1 MSAAPV
7 TRSVSTA
14 AWSALLVALVADA
27 LLAPFYPQFFAAT
40 FGGDGVVT
48 AGLYVALCRIAV
60 VISLPLWTR
69 WTRRIPP
76 LQLVAR
82 AQVIAG
88 VAALGCAAAPDLR
101 WFLALTFVAEAARGA
116 YLLLYPAIYEATPVE
131 RRGAAIAR
139 VAAAFHAAA
148 LIAALAGG
156 AMLEHLG
163 GRAALVIAAGFDF
176 LQLACLLPVLRYAPL
191 AGGAAAGAGE
201 GAAAPRAPASPARA
215 AARRRLLILCALT
228 FLSTCAFVLLRP
240 HFTTFVAARLAPG
253 ASLWWLGAVFVVPS
267 VVAVLV
273 LPLGP
278 RIARSRRLGLYLA
291 LALVAMAVTALGQAA
306 ATTVA
311 ILVGARIA
319 YGLACYVIDIAV
331 DQAALGEGDA
341 FGRFGIV
348 AAVQNA
354 AIVIAPLL
362 AARLAG
368 AAGWS
373 ALFGAAAALSAGAAL
388 AAIAL
393 CARSLRAPHLR

>member
-1 MSAAPV
+1 MTAPAA
-7 TRSVSTA
+7 RRVSTA

-60 VISLPLWTR
+60 VVSLPVWTR
-69 WTRRIPP
+69 WTRRIAP
-76 LQLVAR
+76 LRLVAR

-88 VAALGCAAAPDLR
+88 IAALGCAAAPNLG

-116 YLLLYPAIYEATPVE
+116 YLLLYPAIYEATPAE
-131 RRGAAIAR
+131 QRGAAIAR

-176 LQLACLLPVLRYAPL
+176 LQLACLLPVLRHAPL
-191 AGGAAAGAGE
+191 AGQGD
-201 GAAAPRAPASPARA
+201 AAPPTPAEGPARI
-215 AARRRLLILCALT
+215 AARRRLAILCALT

-240 HFTTFVAARLAPG
+240 HFTTFVADRLAPG
-253 ASLWWLGAVFVVPS
+253 APLWWLGAVFVVPS
-267 VVAVLV
+267 LVAVLV
-273 LPLGP
+273 LPFGS
-278 RIARSRRLGLYLA
+278 RIARAPRLGGYLVLA
-291 LALVAMAVTALGQAA
+291 LAVMAATALGQGI
-306 ATTVA
+306 ATTA
-311 ILVGARIA
+311 AFLIAARIA

-341 FGRFGIV
+341 YGRFGIV
-348 AAVQNA
+348 AAVQNV
-354 AIVIAPLL
+354 AIVIAPLA

-368 AAGWS
+368 AGWS
-373 ALFGAAAALSAGAAL
+373 ALFGVAAALSAAAC
-388 AAIAL
+388 AAAVL
-393 CARSLRAPHLR
+393 LRARPPHDPHLR